1 MSELTTKSFQLAA
14 RLATQ
19 MKLKRMT
26 AWDSLHQQGHGLITI
41 PFDSFWSE
49 ADAAA
54 LDEFEAHEQL
64 LQGFK
69 KLPFPEEK

>member
-1 MSELTTKSFQLAA
+1 MSEQTTKSFQLAA

-19 MKLKRMT
+19 MKLKRII
-26 AWDSLHQQGHGLITI
+26 AWDSLHQQGHGVITI

-54 LDEFEAHEQL
+54 LDDFEEHEKQ
-64 LQGFK
+64 LQGFR
-69 KLPFPEEK
+69 KLPFPKE